1 MFRLTTASA
10 RHGRALL
17 TGFPPPA
24 VQAAAP
30 AMATRRTLKGKA
42 PRPSPGSNKKSGP
55 SMLMK
60 DRPELGTPRPLFHF
74 QNAVKSLRSQHVTGQ
89 EAHDIYM
96 KYFAAA
102 AVKEK
107 PVDWRQTF
115 VKDNNISAAK
125 LYETAMALMSSPNS
139 SDADFDGF
147 CNMLDTA
154 AGQGDD
160 AAALTLGRMLHNRS
174 EKSYLHWDQMAWR
187 NTRERCRA
195 LIEAGR
201 DPNALVLKGLVYLS
215 RRTSEDNRI
224 ALEAFIR
231 AEEIG
236 KGADSFEWYSS
247 CLRGQS
253 EVYIRKGNKTKA
265 AEVLTRLGEMGY
277 AEGFWGLAKL
287 FPKDES
293 TMYRLQKAASSGLMP
308 AHQALV
314 NEHERLR
321 KLCRAQGRE
330 EEARRHE
337 RDAAEWTLIMRA
349 ETTRDRESKL
359 AAKSDS

>member
-10 RHGRALL
+10 RHGKALL

-30 AMATRRTLKGKA
+30 TMATRRTLKGKTL
-42 PRPSPGSNKKSGP
+42 RPSPGSKSGQ
-55 SMLMK
+55 SMSMK
-60 DRPELGTPRPLFHF
+60 DRPELGTPRPLSHF
-74 QNAVKSLRSQHVTGQ
+74 EKAVKSLRPMHVSGQ

-96 KYFAAA
+96 KYFDAAS
-102 AVKEK
+102 VKEK
-107 PVDWRQTF
+107 PANWRQAF
-115 VKDNNISAAK
+115 VKENKISAPK
-125 LYETAMALMSSPNS
+125 LHETAMALMTSPNS

-147 CNMLDTA
+147 CHMMDTA
-154 AGQGDD
+154 AGMGDD
-160 AAALTLGRMLHNRS
+160 AAALTLGRMLYKRNK
-174 EKSYLHWDQMAWR
+174 KSYLHWDQMAWR

-195 LIEAGR
+195 LMEAGR
-201 DPNALVLKGLVYLS
+201 DPNALVLKGLVYKS
-215 RRTSEDNRI
+215 RWTSEDNRT
-224 ALEAFIR
+224 ALEAFLR

-236 KGADSFEWYSS
+236 KGIDSFEWYLS

-253 EVYIRKGNKTKA
+253 EVYLRIGKKIEA
-265 AEVLTRLGEMGY
+265 AEVLTRLGERDY

-287 FPKDES
+287 FPNDKS

-308 AHQALV
+308 AHQGLV
-314 NEHERLR
+314 NEHEKLR
-321 KLCRAQGRE
+321 KLCSAQGRE

-359 AAKSDS
+359 AAVSD